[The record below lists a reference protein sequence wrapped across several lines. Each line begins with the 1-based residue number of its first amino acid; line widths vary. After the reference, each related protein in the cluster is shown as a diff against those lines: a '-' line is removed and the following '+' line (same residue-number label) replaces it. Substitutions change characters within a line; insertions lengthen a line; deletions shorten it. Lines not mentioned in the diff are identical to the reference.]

1 MAKVEV
7 KNLEGKKIEEIELND
22 DVFGLEMN
30 DSLVHQAYVAQYAN
44 KRNPIA
50 HTKDRSERAGTGK
63 KPWKQKGTGRARAGS
78 VRSPLWRKGGITF
91 GPTNERNFSK
101 KINRK
106 MKALATKMV
115 LSAKL
120 KDGEVVVVDKFD
132 FKDNKTK
139 EASKALEGL
148 KIDKKVLWAFSAE
161 TKSGMQASRNI
172 KNVKNISVDSLNILD
187 MLNNKFLLL
196 DKDSVKNIESRY
208 LKTEEKKE
216 VSSKIAEDN
225 KK

>member
-139 EASKALEGL
+139 EASKALEVL